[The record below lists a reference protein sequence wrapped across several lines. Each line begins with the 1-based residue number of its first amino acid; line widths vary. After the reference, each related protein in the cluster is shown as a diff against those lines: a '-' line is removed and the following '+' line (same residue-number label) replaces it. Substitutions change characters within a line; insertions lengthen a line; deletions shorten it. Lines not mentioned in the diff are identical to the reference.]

1 LKVPRSEEREGN
13 PPRLQRKRIE
23 VRARSQVSKLSAML
37 CADNL
42 QPLWFGSVSPLCTRV
57 IVAGAWLWTVFVFGL
72 TGCDRL
78 GGSRYVQLTQDADSK
93 SAQGDFERAINL
105 YEAALD
111 DSESIR
117 SAEIHYKLALLY
129 DDKLNDPVS
138 ALHHFKRY
146 LALSPNGPHAKEV
159 TNSIKHDEVAA
170 LTALSGDSVIPRSE
184 AAQLRNEN
192 LNLRKELEA
201 RTGSSRITQQKSQTN
216 DKSSKKSA
224 SKKAGRTYVVQ
235 SGDTLFSISRKFYK
249 SPKRWKEILS
259 ANEKNIR
266 DPKKLTVGETLVIP

>member
-1 LKVPRSEEREGN
+1 MS
-13 PPRLQRKRIE
+13 
-23 VRARSQVSKLSAML
+23 

-42 QPLWFGSVSPLCTRV
+42 RSAPRRSVSPLRGMGS
-57 IVAGAWLWTVFVFGL
+57 AARAWLSIIFICGL
-72 TGCDRL
+72 TAACDRL
-78 GGSRYVQLTQDADSK
+78 GASRYSQLTQDADSK
-93 SAQGDFERAINL
+93 SAQGDFARAINL

-111 DSESIR
+111 DSENIR
-117 SAEIHYKLALLY
+117 NAEIHYKLALLY

-146 LALSPNGPHAKEV
+146 LALSPNGSHANEV
-159 TNSIKHDEVAA
+159 KKSMKHDEIAA

-201 RTGSSRITQQKSQTN
+201 RAGSSRSAPDKSQAN
-216 DKSSKKSA
+216 DASSKKTA
-224 SKKAGRTYVVQ
+224 AKKADRTYVVQ

-249 SPKRWKEILS
+249 SSKRWKEILE
-259 ANEKNIR
+259 ANRKNIR
-266 DPKKLTVGETLVIP
+266 DPKKLTVGEPLVIP

>member
-1 LKVPRSEEREGN
+1 MTKHYCIAIACVYLAIFFS
-13 PPRLQRKRIE
+13 
-23 VRARSQVSKLSAML
+23 
-37 CADNL
+37 C
-42 QPLWFGSVSPLCTRV
+42 
-57 IVAGAWLWTVFVFGL
+57 GL
-72 TGCDRL
+72 AGCDRI
-78 GGSRYVQLTQDADSK
+78 GTSRYAQLMQDADSK
-93 SAQGDFERAINL
+93 SVSGDFQRAINL

-117 SAEIHYKLALLY
+117 NAEVHYKLALLY

-146 LALSPNGPHAKEV
+146 LALSPNGPHANEV
-159 TNSIKHDEVAA
+159 KKSIKHDEIAA

-201 RTGSSRITQQKSQTN
+201 RAGSLRSAPDKSQAN
-216 DKSSKKSA
+216 DASSKKTA
-224 SKKAGRTYVVQ
+224 AKKADRTYVVQ

-249 SPKRWKEILS
+249 SSKRWKEILE
-259 ANEKNIR
+259 ANRKNIR
-266 DPKKLTVGETLVIP
+266 DPKKLTVGEKLVIP

>member
-1 LKVPRSEEREGN
+1 MSHT
-13 PPRLQRKRIE
+13 
-23 VRARSQVSKLSAML
+23 
-37 CADNL
+37 DNL
-42 QPLWFGSVSPLCTRV
+42 QSLWSRSISHLFAPA
-57 IVAGAWLWTVFVFGL
+57 IVAGVWLWTIFVCSL

-78 GGSRYVQLTQDADSK
+78 GGSRYAQLTQDADTK
-93 SAQGDFERAINL
+93 SAQGDFARAINL

-111 DSESIR
+111 DSENIR
-117 SAEIHYKLALLY
+117 NAEIHYKLALLY

-159 TNSIKHDEVAA
+159 TNSIKHDELAA

-192 LNLRKELEA
+192 LNLRKELET
-201 RTGSSRITQQKSQTN
+201 RTSSSRITQQKSQGT
-216 DKSSKKSA
+216 DASSKKTA
-224 SKKAGRTYVVQ
+224 SKKSDRTYVVK

-249 SPKRWKEILS
+249 SPKRWKEILN
-259 ANEKNIR
+259 ANEKNIH
-266 DPKKLTVGETLVIP
+266 DAKKLTVGQTLVIP